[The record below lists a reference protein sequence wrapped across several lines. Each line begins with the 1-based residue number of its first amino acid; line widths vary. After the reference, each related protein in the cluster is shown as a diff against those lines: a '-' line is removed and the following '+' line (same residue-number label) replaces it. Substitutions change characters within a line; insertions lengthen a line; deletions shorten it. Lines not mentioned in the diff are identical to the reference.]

1 MENSIVPQLVKCP
14 ECALKKANAYMGS
27 ITSEGY
33 FIIKR
38 GAFREYQ
45 NRNFYHNSSDV
56 MIASEKY
63 TVFCECGY
71 AIRIDHGKII
81 NALSVSQ
88 TDEKSTNFRL

>member
-1 MENSIVPQLVKCP
+1 MESNITPQLVKCP
-14 ECALKKANAYMGS
+14 QCALNKVNAYMGS

-45 NRNFYHNSSDV
+45 NRNFYHPSSDV
-56 MIASEKY
+56 MIASEQY

-71 AIRIDHGKII
+71 AIRIEHGII
-81 NALSVSQ
+81 KNALSVPQ
-88 TDEKSTNFRL
+88 TDEKSTHFRV